1 MGKGDWDRMATSWT
15 NTGGPKFYEGN
26 RHETVWNQNLH
37 QKSVNEKESK
47 FLLEIQAGTHNSQ
60 KIPTKKGPFAVDR
73 NSARDTH
80 RSSSSA
86 LSKVSSARMN
96 GAIGDLHHF
105 NASLKD
111 ELAELKHHLHAT
123 YDRLERA
130 EKGMLSRRTGDSSA
144 RSQSSM
150 GSSCCSS
157 RQSTARSEVEKV
169 LASARSAIE
178 RSSPKRPVP

>member
-1 MGKGDWDRMATSWT
+1 VLRPCPTHLTLA
-15 NTGGPKFYEGN
+15 P
-26 RHETVWNQNLH
+26 R
-37 QKSVNEKESK
+37 

-60 KIPTKKGPFAVDR
+60 KIPTKKASGPFAVDR
-73 NSARDTH
+73 NTARDTH

-111 ELAELKHHLHAT
+111 ELAELKQYQARAGLASDCVDSHLHAT

-178 RSSPKRPVP
+178 RSSPKRPVPALSLGS

>member
-26 RHETVWNQNLH
+26 RNETVWNQNLH

-60 KIPTKKGPFAVDR
+60 KIPTKKASGPFAVDR
-73 NSARDTH
+73 NTARDTH

-86 LSKVSSARMN
+86 LSKVSSARRRMN

-111 ELAELKHHLHAT
+111 
-123 YDRLERA
+123 
-130 EKGMLSRRTGDSSA
+130 
-144 RSQSSM
+144 
-150 GSSCCSS
+150 
-157 RQSTARSEVEKV
+157 
-169 LASARSAIE
+169 
-178 RSSPKRPVP
+178 